1 MTPRR
6 ALILMLAVGAFVVT
20 WAVSRYAIEGSAGRP
35 TNARAAAPAADD
47 TAADAEKITLRFFR
61 NPAPAPAFTA
71 RDLDGRQ
78 ISTAAFKGKVVLIN
92 FWATWCPPCRAEIP
106 DLVALQDKYRD
117 QLQIIGVSEDEG
129 PIEGVRRFAADHHVN
144 YPVVMMSPEID
155 KMFPGIGALP
165 TSFVIDRDARIVQK
179 HVGMLTTRVTE
190 YETRHLAGLP
200 VNASIEEVE
209 QTQGLKLENGA
220 QLMTIPGVDLA
231 KLPPAK
237 RAEALQKL
245 NSQPCT
251 CGCDLTVAKC
261 RVDDPSCGVSLPLAR
276 RLVAQLAGSQ

>member
-20 WAVSRYAIEGSAGRP
+20 WAVSRYAIEGSGGKPA
-35 TNARAAAPAADD
+35 NERAAAPAADE

-179 HVGMLTTRVTE
+179 HVGMLTSRVTE

-220 QLMTIPGVDLA
+220 QLMTIPGVDHA

>member
-6 ALILMLAVGAFVVT
+6 ALILTLAVGAFVVT
-20 WAVSRYAIEGSAGRP
+20 WAVSRYAIEGSGARP
-35 TNARAAAPAADD
+35 AAERAAAPAADE
-47 TAADAEKITLRFFR
+47 TAADTEKITLRFFR
-61 NPAPAPAFTA
+61 NPASAPAFTA

-78 ISTAAFKGKVVLIN
+78 ISTAAFRGKVVLIN

-106 DLVALQDKYRD
+106 DLVALQERYRD
-117 QLQIIGVSEDEG
+117 QLQIIGISEDEG
-129 PIEGVRRFAADHHVN
+129 PIDGVRRFAADHHIN
-144 YPVVMMSPEID
+144 YPVVMTSPEIE

-179 HVGMLTTRVTE
+179 HVGMLTKRVTE

-231 KLPPAK
+231 KLPAAK

-245 NSQPCT
+245 NSQACT

-261 RVDDPSCGVSLPLAR
+261 RVDDPNCGVSLPLAR
-276 RLVAQLAGSQ
+276 QLVAQLAGSQ